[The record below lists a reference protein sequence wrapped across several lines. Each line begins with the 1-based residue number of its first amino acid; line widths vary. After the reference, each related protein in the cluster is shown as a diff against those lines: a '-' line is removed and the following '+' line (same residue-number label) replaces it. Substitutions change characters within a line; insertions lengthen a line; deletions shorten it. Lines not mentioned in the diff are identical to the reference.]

1 MSDNVK
7 ENNWPT
13 IAFVISVIVA
23 ALTGLGLLWFGVRD
37 PELFKGLGQWGD
49 FFGGTLN
56 PIFTFVTVLGL
67 LLTIALQRKELSL
80 TRNELIRS
88 ADALEI
94 QSEQINAQKFENTL
108 FQMLS
113 MFNEIVDSI
122 EIEHDNVKKTF
133 KGRDAIEY
141 ICQLMDKKYKDYI
154 ITEYNIIEDRPYTKS
169 EIINN
174 FSTFFMNGYSNK
186 ISHYFRY
193 LYNIFKFIDQSDH
206 TRKHHSRMVR
216 SQLSNQELKLLFYN
230 SFSEQG
236 RKFKTIAENHAL
248 FDNLP
253 GNQLLE
259 KDHKIYFSEK
269 AFGIENAAE

>member
-1 MSDNVK
+1 MQPLKAWKHDEKPPMSDNVK

-216 SQLSNQELKLLFYN
+216 SQLSNQELKLLF
-230 SFSEQG
+230 
-236 RKFKTIAENHAL
+236 
-248 FDNLP
+248 
-253 GNQLLE
+253 
-259 KDHKIYFSEK
+259 
-269 AFGIENAAE
+269 